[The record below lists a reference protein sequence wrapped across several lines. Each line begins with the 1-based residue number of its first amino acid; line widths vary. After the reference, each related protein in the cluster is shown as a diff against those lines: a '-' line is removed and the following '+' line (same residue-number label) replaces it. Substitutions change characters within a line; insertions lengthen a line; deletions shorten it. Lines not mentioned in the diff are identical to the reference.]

1 MSSTVTTVRVDVE
14 HRTEWGNPI
23 AIWEDVDPAQ
33 LQRIAGRIDRA
44 GNLGRTYLVTVCRAD
59 DDLDGQYMSS
69 LHDVDRFCAD
79 WSHALAELAEATA

>member
-23 AIWEDVDPAQ
+23 GAWEDVDPTQ
-33 LQRIAGRIDRA
+33 LQRIAGRLDRT
-44 GNLGRTYLVTVCRAD
+44 NKLGRTYLVTVCRD
-59 DDLDGQYMSS
+59 IDDLDGQYMSS

-79 WSHALAELAEATA
+79 WTHALAELAAATA